1 MLHNAK
7 RNDVM
12 KKIITAM
19 LALALVACPF
29 TQAFAKTP
37 DSVPTGKT
45 GGVII
50 SQGASG
56 ENYLNKTAGANSA
69 LPSRYSSVDMCY
81 VTPVKDQKTQNTC
94 IFFSATAAM
103 ETSLL
108 KNGYGEYDLSEEYA
122 NYWASKRKDGTGWQR
137 DRVEI
142 GAFPYTGYGYL
153 TTGGVVAE
161 STLPYMSRTE
171 EYFEDLEPMN
181 PLFYAGGIKLLSGPD
196 LNAVD
201 YKKTIMEAGGVVS
214 SFALIDEYLNT
225 STNAFYCG
233 DELTEEQLS
242 ANGHSVFVVGWD
254 DNYSKENFKSGAKP
268 QNDGAWIIKNSW
280 GEYYSYIYVSYE
292 DKYLGAEIFGGN
304 YAINDIIKNHTCNE
318 LLSVDSYG
326 PIYNMSFYGNDD
338 TEITDATF
346 INTFNFTKEMPSISS
361 VEFSTEA
368 LGADYKIYYIPTEN
382 GIPVDDEALWIKLA
396 DGQIEYKGIQNIAVD
411 SYIVPKSDGAIG
423 VKITSSD
430 GTPATIGC
438 CEWYGDYEN
447 NNFLF
452 LPKTI
457 DNRSFVQ
464 LGNYNISL
472 TDFYGM
478 VGDSIGG
485 NFTIRAVANVIKGDI
500 EHDGSLS
507 INDAT
512 TLQQHLAE
520 MITLDSDTLSYV
532 ADVNSDGVV
541 AIDDA
546 TEIQSIIAGI
556 V

>member
-1 MLHNAK
+1 
-7 RNDVM
+7 
-12 KKIITAM
+12 
-19 LALALVACPF
+19 
-29 TQAFAKTP
+29 
-37 DSVPTGKT
+37 
-45 GGVII
+45 
-50 SQGASG
+50 
-56 ENYLNKTAGANSA
+56 
-69 LPSRYSSVDMCY
+69 
-81 VTPVKDQKTQNTC
+81 
-94 IFFSATAAM
+94 
-103 ETSLL
+103 
-108 KNGYGEYDLSEEYA
+108 
-122 NYWASKRKDGTGWQR
+122 
-137 DRVEI
+137 
-142 GAFPYTGYGYL
+142 
-153 TTGGVVAE
+153 
-161 STLPYMSRTE
+161 
-171 EYFEDLEPMN
+171 
-181 PLFYAGGIKLLSGPD
+181 
-196 LNAVD
+196 
-201 YKKTIMEAGGVVS
+201 
-214 SFALIDEYLNT
+214 
-225 STNAFYCG
+225 
-233 DELTEEQLS
+233 
-242 ANGHSVFVVGWD
+242 
-254 DNYSKENFKSGAKP
+254 
-268 QNDGAWIIKNSW
+268 
-280 GEYYSYIYVSYE
+280 
-292 DKYLGAEIFGGN
+292 
-304 YAINDIIKNHTCNE
+304 
-318 LLSVDSYG
+318 
-326 PIYNMSFYGNDD
+326 MSFYGNDD

-430 GTPATIGC
+430 GTSATIGC

-464 LGNYNISL
+464 LGNNNISL

>member
-1 MLHNAK
+1 
-7 RNDVM
+7 M

-37 DSVPTGKT
+37 DAVPTGKT

-56 ENYLNKTAGANSA
+56 ENYLNKTAGAKTA
-69 LPSRYSSVDMCY
+69 LPSRYSSVDMGY

-122 NYWASKRKDGTGWQR
+122 NYWASTRKDGTGWLR
-137 DRVEI
+137 DRVND
-142 GAFPYTGYGYL
+142 GALPYTGYGYL

-171 EYFEDLEPMN
+171 EYFEDLEPVE

-196 LNAVD
+196 LNAAD
-201 YKKTIMEAGGVVS
+201 YKAAIMESGGVVS
-214 SFALIDEYLNT
+214 SFALLEKYLNS
-225 STNAFYCG
+225 STNAYYCG
-233 DELTEEQLS
+233 DELTDEQLGVS
-242 ANGHSVFVVGWD
+242 GHSVFVVGWD

-268 QNDGAWIIKNSW
+268 KNNGAWIIKNSW
-280 GEYYSYIYVSYE
+280 GEYFSYIYVSYE
-292 DKYLGAEIFGGN
+292 DKYLGSELFGGN

-326 PIYNMSFYGNDD
+326 PIYNTFFYDNNNK
-338 TEITDATF
+338 EITDATF
-346 INTFNFTKEMPSISS
+346 INTFNFTKEKPSISS

-368 LGADYKIYYIPTEN
+368 LGADYKIYYIPTVD
-382 GIPVDDEALWIKLA
+382 GTPVSNESLWIKLA

-411 SYIVPKSDGAIG
+411 PYIVPKSDGAIG
-423 VKITSSD
+423 VRITSSD
-430 GTPATIGC
+430 DTPATIGC

-452 LPKTI
+452 LPKTL
-457 DNRSFVQ
+457 DNRSFIQ
-464 LGNYNISL
+464 LGDNNISL
-472 TDFYGM
+472 TDFYAIFD
-478 VGDSIGG
+478 DSIGG
-485 NFTIRAVANVIKGDI
+485 NFTIRAVANVQKGDV
-500 EHDGSLS
+500 EHNGSLS
-507 INDAT
+507 INDVT
-512 TLQQHLAE
+512 TIQQHLVGLL
-520 MITLDSDTLSYV
+520 TLDSDTLSYV
-532 ADVNSDGVV
+532 ADVNSDGGV
-541 AIDDA
+541 AVDDV
-546 TEIQSIIAGI
+546 TLLQTIIAGI